1 MGLRSTNSFTSYD
14 LTDSEV
20 LQGSIL
26 NDLQIQVI
34 QNEMAQVAEQIL
46 QLAYDPLN
54 PQKFVQDDSFLKGQ
68 LSVLRVML
76 MRSSE
81 SKEAIIRLAQ
91 QSQN

>member
-1 MGLRSTNSFTSYD
+1 MGIRSTNSFTSYD

-34 QNEMAQVAEQIL
+34 QNEMSQVAEQIL
-46 QLAYDPLN
+46 QLSYDPLN

-68 LSVLRVML
+68 LSVLRIML
-76 MRSSE
+76 LRSSE